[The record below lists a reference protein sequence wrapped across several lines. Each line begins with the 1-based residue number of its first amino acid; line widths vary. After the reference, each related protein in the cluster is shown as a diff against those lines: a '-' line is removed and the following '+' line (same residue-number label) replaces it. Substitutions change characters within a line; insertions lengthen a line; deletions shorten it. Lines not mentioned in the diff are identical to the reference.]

1 MPAGDGT
8 GPAGMGPRT
17 GRGMG
22 YCSGYDAPGWANPG
36 PGRGFY
42 GGGTF
47 GGRGIRGGRWS
58 GYGAGRGG
66 GWGWRHQYYATGLP
80 RWARRGPPP
89 AAAYGAS
96 YWDPYAA
103 PLEPP
108 SRAEEVAMLRDE
120 AEWLKEQLDA
130 INKRMEELAQE

>member
-8 GPAGMGPRT
+8 GPAGRGPGT

-22 YCSGYDAPGWANPG
+22 YCGGYDAPGWANPG
-36 PGRGFY
+36 PGRVFY
-42 GGGTF
+42 GR
-47 GGRGIRGGRWS
+47 GGRGIRGGRWG

-80 RWARRGPPP
+80 RWERWGPPP
-89 AAAYGAS
+89 AAAYGA
-96 YWDPYAA
+96 PYGA
-103 PLEPP
+103 PSESP
-108 SRAEEVAMLRDE
+108 SQAQEVAMLRNE

-130 INKRMEELAQE
+130 INKRMDERSQE

>member
-8 GPAGMGPRT
+8 GPAGMGAGT

-22 YCSGYDAPGWANPG
+22 YCGGYDAPGWATPG

-42 GGGTF
+42 GR
-47 GGRGIRGGRWS
+47 GGRGIRGGRWG

-80 RWARRGPPP
+80 RWARWGPHPTAVYGAP
-89 AAAYGAS
+89 YGAS
-96 YWDPYAA
+96 YA
-103 PLEPP
+103 PP
-108 SRAEEVAMLRDE
+108 SQAQEVEMLKDE

-130 INKRMEELAQE
+130 INKRMDELSQE

>member
-22 YCSGYDAPGWANPG
+22 YCGGYDAPGWANPG
-36 PGRGFY
+36 PGWGFY
-42 GGGTF
+42 GR
-47 GGRGIRGGRWS
+47 GGRGIRGGRWA
-58 GYGAGRGG
+58 GFGAGRGG

-80 RWARRGPPP
+80 RWARWGSPP
-89 AAAYGAS
+89 ATAYGA
-96 YWDPYAA
+96 PYGA
-103 PLEPP
+103 PYEPP
-108 SRAEEVAMLRDE
+108 SKTQEVEMLKDE

-130 INKRMEELAQE
+130 INRRMDELSQE